1 MLEKLVELVVGKA
14 QVLETLLDTAHL
26 EQGHRVK
33 VVEHRPSIGLHIML
47 IEEGDDILI
56 AIDSCWP

>member
-26 EQGHRVK
+26 EQGHRVI
-33 VVEHRPSIGLHIML
+33 VVEDRPSIGLHIML